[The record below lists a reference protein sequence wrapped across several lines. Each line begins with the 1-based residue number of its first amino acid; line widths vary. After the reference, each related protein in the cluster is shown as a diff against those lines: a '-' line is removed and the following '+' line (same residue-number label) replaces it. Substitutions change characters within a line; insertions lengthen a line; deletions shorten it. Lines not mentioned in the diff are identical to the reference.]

1 MLPTAALN
9 TFNQPS
15 CETPVGARLLCLCT
29 SRWRHHCDPS
39 LNTDGA
45 NCHFALRRCTH
56 ITESQ
61 PSCLLN
67 IPPNSISDICL
78 RCLTPLSFPQFC
90 YQPTKWILK
99 KKKKKACCS
108 LSADASTL
116 TTVCRKPQR
125 FSLQLS
131 PCDRAQLLLSNMKS
145 TFVRFQSLSPPQKK
159 KQTQV
164 FLLICSVW
172 QIGEFIC
179 TLKWHRVCSTE
190 PDSHPPMTSAFFFF
204 FFKNILLC
212 SLQRPHN
219 KHLLV
224 SQLLVIRSA
233 AVRERCFGSQV
244 GSEADSVNKPLVM

>member
-90 YQPTKWILK
+90 YQPTKWIWK
-99 KKKKKACCS
+99 KNKKKASCS

-125 FSLQLS
+125 FPYSCRRVIVRNFS
-131 PCDRAQLLLSNMKS
+131 SKTS
-145 TFVRFQSLSPPQKK
+145 TFVRFQSLSPPKKK

-204 FFKNILLC
+204 FLKTSFCVPSKDRITSICLFHSCLLFARR
-212 SLQRPHN
+212 L
-219 KHLLV
+219 
-224 SQLLVIRSA
+224 
-233 AVRERCFGSQV
+233 
-244 GSEADSVNKPLVM
+244 

>member
-90 YQPTKWILK
+90 YQPTKWIWK
-99 KKKKKACCS
+99 KKKKSLLLVISRRVDTHNSLQKA
-108 LSADASTL
+108 AA
-116 TTVCRKPQR
+116 

-145 TFVRFQSLSPPQKK
+145 TFVRFQSLSPPKKK

-164 FLLICSVW
+164 CLLICSVW

-204 FFKNILLC
+204 FLKTSFCVPSKDRITSICLFHSCLLFARR
-212 SLQRPHN
+212 L
-219 KHLLV
+219 
-224 SQLLVIRSA
+224 
-233 AVRERCFGSQV
+233 
-244 GSEADSVNKPLVM
+244 

>member
-15 CETPVGARLLCLCT
+15 RGTPVGARLLCLRT

-90 YQPTKWILK
+90 YQPTKWIWK
-99 KKKKKACCS
+99 KKKKS
-108 LSADASTL
+108 LLLVISRRVDTHN
-116 TTVCRKPQR
+116 
-125 FSLQLS
+125 SLQKAAAFFLTVVAVWSCATS
-131 PCDRAQLLLSNMKS
+131 PLKHEVYFC
-145 TFVRFQSLSPPQKK
+145 TFSKPFAAQKK

-164 FLLICSVW
+164 CLLICSVW

-204 FFKNILLC
+204 FLKTSFCVPSKDRITSICLFHSCLLFARR
-212 SLQRPHN
+212 L
-219 KHLLV
+219 
-224 SQLLVIRSA
+224 
-233 AVRERCFGSQV
+233 
-244 GSEADSVNKPLVM
+244 

>member
-15 CETPVGARLLCLCT
+15 CETPVGARLLCLRT

-90 YQPTKWILK
+90 YQPTKWIWKKTK
-99 KKKKKACCS
+99 KKPPARYQQTRRHSQQFAESRSVFPYSCRRVIVCNFSSQTWSLLLYVFKAFRRPPKKNRLRCAFWYAACDRLGS
-108 LSADASTL
+108 LSAHLNGIVFAARS
-116 TTVCRKPQR
+116 PIHI
-125 FSLQLS
+125 LQWL
-131 PCDRAQLLLSNMKS
+131 QH
-145 TFVRFQSLSPPQKK
+145 
-159 KQTQV
+159 
-164 FLLICSVW
+164 FL
-172 QIGEFIC
+172 
-179 TLKWHRVCSTE
+179 
-190 PDSHPPMTSAFFFF
+190 FFF
-204 FFKNILLC
+204 
-212 SLQRPHN
+212 
-219 KHLLV
+219 
-224 SQLLVIRSA
+224 
-233 AVRERCFGSQV
+233 
-244 GSEADSVNKPLVM
+244 

>member
-15 CETPVGARLLCLCT
+15 CETPVGARLLCLRT

-99 KKKKKACCS
+99 KKQKKSLLLVISRRVDTHNSLQKA
-108 LSADASTL
+108 AA
-116 TTVCRKPQR
+116 

-145 TFVRFQSLSPPQKK
+145 TFVRFQSLSPPKK
-159 KQTQV
+159 KNRLRCAFWYAACDRLGSLSAHLNGIV
-164 FLLICSVW
+164 FAARSPIHILQWL
-172 QIGEFIC
+172 Q
-179 TLKWHRVCSTE
+179 H
-190 PDSHPPMTSAFFFF
+190 FFFF
-204 FFKNILLC
+204 F
-212 SLQRPHN
+212 
-219 KHLLV
+219 
-224 SQLLVIRSA
+224 
-233 AVRERCFGSQV
+233 
-244 GSEADSVNKPLVM
+244 

>member
-15 CETPVGARLLCLCT
+15 CETPVGARLLCLRT

-125 FSLQLS
+125 FPYSCRRVIVCNFSSQTWSLLLYVFKAFRRPKKKNRLRCS
-131 PCDRAQLLLSNMKS
+131 FWYAACDRLG
-145 TFVRFQSLSPPQKK
+145 SLSAHLNGI
-159 KQTQV
+159 V
-164 FLLICSVW
+164 FAARSPIHILQWL
-172 QIGEFIC
+172 QHF
-179 TLKWHRVCSTE
+179 L
-190 PDSHPPMTSAFFFF
+190 FFF
-204 FFKNILLC
+204 
-212 SLQRPHN
+212 
-219 KHLLV
+219 
-224 SQLLVIRSA
+224 
-233 AVRERCFGSQV
+233 
-244 GSEADSVNKPLVM
+244 

>member
-15 CETPVGARLLCLCT
+15 RETPVGARLLCLRT

-90 YQPTKWILK
+90 YQPTKWIWK
-99 KKKKKACCS
+99 KKKKSLLLVISRRVDTHNSLQKAAAFFLTVVAVWSCATSPLKHEVYFCTFSKPFAAPKKNRLRCAFWYAACDRLGS
-108 LSADASTL
+108 LSAHLNGIVFAARS
-116 TTVCRKPQR
+116 PIHI
-125 FSLQLS
+125 LQWL
-131 PCDRAQLLLSNMKS
+131 QH
-145 TFVRFQSLSPPQKK
+145 
-159 KQTQV
+159 
-164 FLLICSVW
+164 FL
-172 QIGEFIC
+172 
-179 TLKWHRVCSTE
+179 
-190 PDSHPPMTSAFFFF
+190 F
-204 FFKNILLC
+204 FFK
-212 SLQRPHN
+212 
-219 KHLLV
+219 KHPFV
-224 SQLLVIRSA
+224 FPPKTA
-233 AVRERCFGSQV
+233 
-244 GSEADSVNKPLVM
+244 

>member
-125 FSLQLS
+125 FPYSCRRVIVRNFSSLTWS
-131 PCDRAQLLLSNMKS
+131 LLLYVFKA
-145 TFVRFQSLSPPQKK
+145 FRRPPKK

-164 FLLICSVW
+164 CLLICSVW

-204 FFKNILLC
+204 FLKTSFCVPSKDRITSICLFHSCLLFARR
-212 SLQRPHN
+212 L
-219 KHLLV
+219 
-224 SQLLVIRSA
+224 
-233 AVRERCFGSQV
+233 
-244 GSEADSVNKPLVM
+244 

>member
-1 MLPTAALN
+1 MSYSSLFPSVLLPTYKMN
-9 TFNQPS
+9 
-15 CETPVGARLLCLCT
+15 
-29 SRWRHHCDPS
+29 
-39 LNTDGA
+39 
-45 NCHFALRRCTH
+45 
-56 ITESQ
+56 
-61 PSCLLN
+61 
-67 IPPNSISDICL
+67 
-78 RCLTPLSFPQFC
+78 
-90 YQPTKWILK
+90 LK
-99 KKKKKACCS
+99 KKQKKS
-108 LSADASTL
+108 LLLVISRRVDTHN
-116 TTVCRKPQR
+116 
-125 FSLQLS
+125 SLQKAAAFFLTVVAVWSCATS
-131 PCDRAQLLLSNMKS
+131 PLKHEVYFC
-145 TFVRFQSLSPPQKK
+145 TFSKPFAAQKK

-164 FLLICSVW
+164 CLLICSVW

>member
-90 YQPTKWILK
+90 YQPTKWIWK

-131 PCDRAQLLLSNMKS
+131 PCDRVQLLLSNMKS
-145 TFVRFQSLSPPQKK
+145 TFVRFQSLSPPKKK

-164 FLLICSVW
+164 CLLICSVW

-190 PDSHPPMTSAFFFF
+190 PDSHPPMTSAFFIFF
-204 FFKNILLC
+204 LKTSFCVPSKDRITSICLFHSCLLFARR
-212 SLQRPHN
+212 L
-219 KHLLV
+219 
-224 SQLLVIRSA
+224 
-233 AVRERCFGSQV
+233 
-244 GSEADSVNKPLVM
+244 

>member
-99 KKKKKACCS
+99 KKKK
-108 LSADASTL
+108 
-116 TTVCRKPQR
+116 RKPAARYQQTR
-125 FSLQLS
+125 RHSQQFAESRSVFLTVVAVWSCATSPLKHEVYFCTFSK
-131 PCDRAQLLLSNMKS
+131 PFTA
-145 TFVRFQSLSPPQKK
+145 QKK
-159 KQTQV
+159 KTDSGVPFDMQ
-164 FLLICSVW
+164 
-172 QIGEFIC
+172 
-179 TLKWHRVCSTE
+179 RVT
-190 PDSHPPMTSAFFFF
+190 DWGVYLHT
-204 FFKNILLC
+204 
-212 SLQRPHN
+212 
-219 KHLLV
+219 
-224 SQLLVIRSA
+224 
-233 AVRERCFGSQV
+233 
-244 GSEADSVNKPLVM
+244 